1 MQPAGF
7 ISRAVD
13 GESPSTV
20 REINPS
26 GTWEIIK
33 ECRPGGRSLTRFYQ
47 AIKSTHAQYQGLH
60 AIGLVC
66 SLRAANVLPHG
77 GAKARSASA
86 WGCLQHVQVCSPP
99 SPTCN
104 FTPSRWRRPWCG
116 LRSQAV
122 DRTRTLGR
130 AAAAGGAQFIHRRS
144 RGMRPL
150 VLCAPAARLKLIL
163 TRRLSRASEVSI
175 ASSPMLSTMR
185 PACSGGSS
193 FMW

>member
-1 MQPAGF
+1 MSAEGQEFNSILPSNPKHTCAISGAARYRVSMQSTRSKCFAA
-7 ISRAVD
+7 RR
-13 GESPSTV
+13 GESEKRQCV
-20 REINPS
+20 GLRNPC
-26 GTWEIIK
+26 T
-33 ECRPGGRSLTRFYQ
+33 
-47 AIKSTHAQYQGLH
+47 GLF
-60 AIGLVC
+60 
-66 SLRAANVLPHG
+66 
-77 GAKARSASA
+77 
-86 WGCLQHVQVCSPP
+86 PP
-99 SPTCN
+99 SATCN

-175 ASSPMLSTMR
+175 GSSPMLSTMR

-193 FMW
+193 SMW